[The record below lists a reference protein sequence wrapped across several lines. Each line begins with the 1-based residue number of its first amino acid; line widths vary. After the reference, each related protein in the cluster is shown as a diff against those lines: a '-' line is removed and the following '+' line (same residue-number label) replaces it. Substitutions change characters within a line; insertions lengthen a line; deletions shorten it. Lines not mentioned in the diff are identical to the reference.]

1 MSLSE
6 ELLYG
11 YQSDRSNI
19 FNDLAFYQ
27 YHNTG
32 KRKEVTNPPRR
43 TAPDRK
49 KPKNDSEE
57 KKPEKDSGKESSST
71 DSTEKRKRRDKINY
85 DVDDLTFE
93 KRANIQA
100 PPVPGSIRDNPS
112 GDYSLQSKD
121 ELHLNYAAGLFQYD
135 ESHPS
140 YLREDP
146 QARLAA
152 AQSYLDHATQGRL
165 RINVD
170 KSFQGDLTTEGI
182 PGHLVAETVS
192 GEPIRYIVHPG
203 SRLSG
208 LSSRRDWLE
217 NFYNIIKT
225 PVESEYDVQVRNQ
238 PRNIENRRNALQGL
252 SETLDASARVLE
264 MAPLP
269 ATQRAAATLNAAGQ
283 IFRGG
288 QFSENLINLPMVES
302 AMETIGLNE
311 LNEESQAAIREN
323 LVEDGVYDFEG
334 KIIQLSASRG
344 NHTATTQMKMEYDK
358 RMLNGESIENLEL
371 RSYNPMS
378 TRQSHY
384 DKKQMLDLPITN
396 YRNRGN
402 ISDVPGAIM
411 TTVDAFLPNFGNIPR
426 NEHITTITKEPQML
440 YTKQENIIN
449 NHLGIPDSHKIL
461 HNSISSFINGRLAHE
476 MEVQHRMIEAL
487 ENGQSF
493 TEFMRGQNLYN
504 EHGFHRTQTPFMAQL
519 WEEVNRFRDGLS
531 DERLMSLMEQ
541 DDNLAA
547 SLENAPITL
556 TPEEFPE
563 LHQRFQALNE
573 EVDNT
578 TPTIPEQESKA
589 NFDEEKISDGI
600 TRAEMSDQLKL
611 LLGEPTQDG
620 LRKAIKAYENR
631 ARNKAIVRKLL
642 KKFTPEKA
650 QQLLSEFETGRGARQ
665 LDLDVPFGMFYQ
677 NAFGDIP
684 INNELKI
691 ELMKVG
697 RGVEQR
703 QTQGTAVESKTN
715 VDDGDPR
722 NDPLG
727 DGETKSGDDVDSNET
742 RRTDPD
748 SGRSREEVL
757 ESEEAVREG
766 PFTDREAN
774 IISDLNPDN
783 HDYLNITENE
793 FLKAKNLSL
802 RYQENTGRRRGGAE
816 DSEYHQGIRGPK
828 ARLEF
833 NQKGSR
839 ARIEAIR
846 EAKIA
851 ANLNVQDRQ
860 TGEADFAQ
868 DLTAGQR
875 ALGVTTSFAGMALGL
890 VANKAASKIT
900 DELLGPPEDPTRVSA
915 REFERA
921 ALSGAISAP
930 LTTPLSKSLSFGR
943 KGLLE
948 MVQGDEGEEISG
960 NFARRI
966 AGNAYQK
973 ELGLTASVL
982 SDVPAFAAGAGGGYL
997 AGAGAEKVTE
1007 ELGGDV
1013 ETQENVGTLVSNT
1026 TGGALTGFLSN
1037 LTNSYLGLTASEVSA
1052 GAEAF
1057 SGGITGLG
1065 LGLATIGY
1073 ERRSRA
1079 LEIGGGALAGANL
1092 GRGAGPIGAAVG
1104 AFIGGTLGEI
1114 GYEYHKYRD
1123 NVDDEEETERV
1134 EYLQKQLDR
1143 RNDSAG
1149 FATLKDK
1156 IENFKEVRD
1165 QFTFE
1170 NNDGKRTFKRGYGG
1184 QRVVDLFNKYNKELA
1199 KEVEDYNTRVGE
1211 QDELAIESIMESI
1224 DRTRNES
1231 RRRRLTGAY
1240 LTYGGGHA
1248 TRFLGTTPQLN
1259 FTYQRMSTPTVPYAT
1274 RSEAVRYYEAYKA
1287 KRLRDHLYGH
1297 EVHFQGKELP
1307 DAEKPDLQKEDDF
1320 VLRYGNKT
1328 YTQGLSHSE
1337 LRERARGTSS
1347 PGDFIRAYYN
1357 QFGLK
1362 SLDGKYYKV
1371 DISGMTDDEL
1381 VASQPTVRLLER
1393 DSNKKLI
1400 PITSTQEGTFNKI
1413 NIAVGEG
1420 KTQTT

>member
-43 TAPDRK
+43 TAPNRK
-49 KPKNDSEE
+49 KPNRDSES
-57 KKPEKDSGKESSST
+57 PST

-85 DVDDLTFE
+85 DIDDLTFE

-100 PPVPGSIRDNPS
+100 PPVPGSIRDQPS

-238 PRNIENRRNALQGL
+238 PRNIENQRNATQ
-252 SETLDASARVLE
+252 RVRDVIMDGFDTGTGALE
-264 MAPLP
+264 MVPLP
-269 ATQRAAATLNAAGQ
+269 SAQRAAATLNAVGSIIRDGQ
-283 IFRGG
+283 RA
-288 QFSENLINLPMVES
+288 ENLINLPLVES

-311 LNEESQAAIREN
+311 LNEESQAAIRAN

-358 RMLNGESIENLEL
+358 RMQNGESIENLEL

-384 DKKQMLDLPITN
+384 DKKQMIDLPITN

-402 ISDVPGAIM
+402 ISDVPGAVM

-504 EHGFHRTQTPFMAQL
+504 EHGFHPTQTPFMAQL
-519 WEEVNRFRDGLS
+519 WEEVHEYRDGLS

-547 SLENAPITL
+547 SLFDFSPGDETTEWSADNVDSPSLSEEVVNL
-556 TPEEFPE
+556 TP
-563 LHQRFQALNE
+563 R
-573 EVDNT
+573 V
-578 TPTIPEQESKA
+578 PEQESKA

-600 TRAEMSDQLKL
+600 TPAEMSDQLKL
-611 LLGEPTQDG
+611 LLANPTQDE
-620 LRKAIKAYENR
+620 LRTAIKSIENLARNR
-631 ARNKAIVRKLL
+631 AIFRKLF

-650 QQLLSEFETGRGARQ
+650 QQLLSEFETGRGVRQ

-677 NAFGDIP
+677 DAFGDIP

-691 ELMKVG
+691 ELMNVG

-715 VDDGDPR
+715 FDDGDPR

-727 DGETKSGDDVDSNET
+727 DRETKSADNVDFNET
-742 RRTDPD
+742 KKTDPD
-748 SGRSREEVL
+748 SGRSREEV
-757 ESEEAVREG
+757 SEPNEAVREG

-774 IISDLNPDN
+774 IISKLNRDN
-783 HDYLNITENE
+783 HDYLNITENQ
-793 FLKAKNLSL
+793 FLKAKNISL
-802 RYQENTGRRRGGAE
+802 RYQENTAHRGRRRGGAE
-816 DSEYHQGIRGPK
+816 DSEYHQGIRGPR
-828 ARLEF
+828 ARLNF

-846 EAKIA
+846 QAKAA
-851 ANLNVQDRQ
+851 ANLNVRERQ

-1013 ETQENVGTLVSNT
+1013 ETQENIGTLVSNT

-1037 LTNSYLGLTASEVSA
+1037 LTNSYLGLTASEVTA
-1052 GAEAF
+1052 GAEAL
-1057 SGGITGLG
+1057 SGGLTGLG
-1065 LGLATIGY
+1065 LGIATLGY

-1092 GRGAGPIGAAVG
+1092 GRGAGPYGAAIGAI
-1104 AFIGGTLGEI
+1104 IGGTLGEI

-1123 NVDDEEETERV
+1123 DVDEEEETERV

-1143 RNDSAG
+1143 RNDAAG
-1149 FATLKDK
+1149 FASLKDK

-1199 KEVEDYNTRVGE
+1199 KEVEDYNKRVGE

-1259 FTYQRMSTPTVPYAT
+1259 FTYQRMSTPNVPYAT

-1413 NIAVGEG
+1413 NIPVGEG